1 MCHLCYVS
9 SVPNTLQQHI
19 IEKLSWSVKAFH
31 PASGGCI
38 NQGGELVTAEGS
50 YFLKWN
56 DRQRYPQMFEKESKG
71 LKLLGGTNC
80 IDVPEVIHVGET
92 DNLQF
97 IILSFVKS
105 GRRAKNY
112 WSLLGEQLADL
123 HRNTH
128 THFGLDHD
136 NYIGSLSQKNKQK
149 ENWIE
154 FFIQYRLEAQLSI
167 AAQNRKITADIRK
180 QFDVLY
186 KKLPD
191 LLPQEKPALLHGDLW
206 NGNVMVNEKGEPTLI
221 DPAVYYGHREAELAF
236 TQLFGGFE
244 PEFYQAY
251 HEAFPVAKGFASRAN
266 LYNLYP
272 LLVHVN
278 LFGGGYLQQVE
289 NILDRFT

>member
-1 MCHLCYVS
+1 M
-9 SVPNTLQQHI
+9 TT
-19 IEKLSWSVKAFH
+19 E
-31 PASGGCI
+31 GG
-38 NQGGELVTAEGS
+38 

-56 DRQRYPQMFEKESKG
+56 DRERYPQMFEKESRG
-71 LKLLGGTNC
+71 LTLLGIAKC
-80 IDVPEVIHVGET
+80 IDVPEVVHVGEAA
-92 DNLQF
+92 DLQF
-97 IILSFVKS
+97 IIILFVKS

-112 WSLLGEQLADL
+112 WSLLGEQLATL

-136 NYIGSLSQKNKQK
+136 NYIGSLIQQNAST
-149 ENWIE
+149 ENWID
-154 FFIQYRLEAQLSI
+154 FFVQHRLEAQLSL
-167 AAQNRKITADIRK
+167 AERSGKITSDIRK
-180 QFDVLY
+180 RFDVLY

-191 LLPQEKPALLHGDLW
+191 LLPMERPSLLHGDLW
-206 NGNVMVNEKGEPTLI
+206 SGNVMVNEKGEPTLI
-221 DPAVYYGHREAELAF
+221 DPAVCYGHREAELAF

-244 PEFYQAY
+244 EEFYLAY
-251 HEAFPVAKGFASRAN
+251 RNAFPLSPGFNTRTD

>member
-1 MCHLCYVS
+1 MTNL
-9 SVPNTLQQHI
+9 PTALQTHI
-19 IEKLSWSVKAFH
+19 IEKLSWSIKTFSS
-31 PASGGCI
+31 ASGGCI

-71 LKLLGGTNC
+71 LKLLGDANC
-80 IDVPEVIHVGET
+80 MDVPEVIHVGET

-97 IILSFVKS
+97 IIMSFVKS

-112 WSLLGEQLADL
+112 WSLLGEQLANL

-136 NYIGSLSQKNKQK
+136 NYIGSLIQQNQWK

-154 FFIQYRLEAQLSI
+154 FFIQHRLEAQL
-167 AAQNRKITADIRK
+167 ALAEGNKKITSDIRK
-180 QFDVLY
+180 QFESLY

-191 LLPQEKPALLHGDLW
+191 LFPQEKPALLHGDLW
-206 NGNVMVNEKGEPTLI
+206 SGNLMINERGEPTLI

-251 HEAFPVAKGFASRAN
+251 HEAFPIAKGFDSRVD

-278 LFGGGYLQQVE
+278 LFGGGYLQQVK